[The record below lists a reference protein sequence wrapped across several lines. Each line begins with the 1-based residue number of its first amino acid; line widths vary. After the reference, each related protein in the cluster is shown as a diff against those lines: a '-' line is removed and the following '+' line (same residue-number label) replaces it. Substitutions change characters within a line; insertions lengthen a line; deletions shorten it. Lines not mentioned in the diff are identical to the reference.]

1 MCPKFKENICEVA
14 CIEPQHVE
22 CVDENCCYKRAS
34 EYERCRLFIAELFL
48 SSNENLPKLLEEV
61 A

>member
-14 CIEPQHVE
+14 GIEPQHVE